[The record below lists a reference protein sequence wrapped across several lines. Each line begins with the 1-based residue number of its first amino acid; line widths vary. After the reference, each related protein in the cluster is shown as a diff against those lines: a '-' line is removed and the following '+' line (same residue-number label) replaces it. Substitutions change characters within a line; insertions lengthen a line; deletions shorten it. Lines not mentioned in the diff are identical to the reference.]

1 MLLPALLPT
10 VAMRAAHAQEAPV
23 AVQSDAYRVEIDAPY
38 PLGGLLRAD
47 LDLLRWRTY
56 DGMNRDLL
64 ERLVAEAQAQLTET
78 LATEGYFAPVIERS
92 IGGDERPWT
101 VRFQVDPGPATR
113 VSEVRI
119 AIVGSQTRSASP
131 ASVTASSSA
140 GRCRRVRAS
149 ARSTG
154 TTASGW
160 RWNRW
165 PPIASPVPA

>member
-1 MLLPALLPT
+1 
-10 VAMRAAHAQEAPV
+10 
-23 AVQSDAYRVEIDAPY
+23 
-38 PLGGLLRAD
+38 
-47 LDLLRWRTY
+47 
-56 DGMNRDLL
+56 MNRDLL

-119 AIVGSQTRSASP
+119 AIVGSVIADPVRVASQ
-131 ASVTASSSA
+131 
-140 GRCRRVRAS
+140 RARILERWPLPQGS
-149 ARSTG
+149 RFRQLDWDN
-154 TTASGW
+154 GW

-165 PPIASPVPA
+165 PPIASPAPA